1 MWRKPG
7 SASRPTSSAERK
19 FLQRALRESP
29 PLRSDG
35 RGVSEL
41 RSIAMTLRRGMRA
54 DDAESHAEVRW
65 GKTRVLTVVSAEIV
79 RPFADRPIEG
89 TILFGVELSSMAVD
103 GHSSGARAAP
113 FAVELRATLE
123 AVLRD
128 GRVIDTEALCIVP
141 GEKVWALRIDVHV
154 MDDDGNVGDAAVL
167 SALAA
172 LKHFRRPHISYE
184 GQGAGAAVRVHTFEE
199 RTPVALSI
207 HHVPFSVSF
216 ALFDLP
222 GVKAG
227 GSGKAASHSDES
239 TSEVRL
245 AIDPTALEQSI
256 MDGRLSFVLNAH
268 REVVAV
274 RKSSSGSGG
283 AGCAVPQD
291 LVMRG
296 MLQAVASVATL
307 DAVLTAALVEGEA
320 EAERVRLSARPT
332 E

>member
-1 MWRKPG
+1 
-7 SASRPTSSAERK
+7 
-19 FLQRALRESP
+19 
-29 PLRSDG
+29 
-35 RGVSEL
+35 
-41 RSIAMTLRRGMRA
+41 
-54 DDAESHAEVRW
+54 
-65 GKTRVLTVVSAEIV
+65 
-79 RPFADRPIEG
+79 
-89 TILFGVELSSMAVD
+89 
-103 GHSSGARAAP
+103 
-113 FAVELRATLE
+113 
-123 AVLRD
+123 
-128 GRVIDTEALCIVP
+128 
-141 GEKVWALRIDVHV
+141 
-154 MDDDGNVGDAAVL
+154 
-167 SALAA
+167 
-172 LKHFRRPHISYE
+172 
-184 GQGAGAAVRVHTFEE
+184 VHTFEE

-256 MDGRLSFVLNAH
+256 MDGRLSFVLNAP

-332 E
+332 EQIGN